1 MAGPVDELDLI
12 EDAVFDRLK
21 RPTVTVSLVTLIT
34 GIHLVLG
41 AVMWSRGQVGVLGAI
56 IAERGPNLLVR
67 CGAMRAPKID
77 AGELWRLV
85 SCVFLHGDGLHILLN
100 ALALWALGR
109 LCEALYGPA
118 RFLWLFL
125 MSGICGA
132 CFSWLGGNES
142 SVGASGGIFG
152 LMGAAIVFGW
162 RYRHRLPE
170 PMSVFLRRKL
180 APWVVVNLVIGAVIP
195 FIDNLGHT
203 GGLVGGSVLAMVMG
217 NRVVPG
223 EESPWAVRGLMAAVS
238 LVLMGIAATAVAGK
252 WL

>member
-1 MAGPVDELDLI
+1 MAGPVDELDQI
-12 EDAVFDRLK
+12 EDAVFAHLR
-21 RPTVTVSLVTLIT
+21 RPVVTGALVSLVVS
-34 GIHLVLG
+34 IHLVLG
-41 AVMWSRGQVGVLGAI
+41 AVMWSRGQVGLIGALL
-56 IAERGPNLLVR
+56 AERGPNLLVR

-100 ALALWALGR
+100 ALALFALGR
-109 LCEALYGPA
+109 LCEALYGPS

-125 MSGICGA
+125 LSGVCGA
-132 CFSWLGGNES
+132 CFSWLGGNAT

-152 LMGAAIVFGW
+152 LMGASIVFGW

-180 APWVVVNLVIGAVIP
+180 APWVVVNLVIGAVVP

-203 GGLVGGSVLAMVMG
+203 GGS
-217 NRVVPG
+217 
-223 EESPWAVRGLMAAVS
+223 S
-238 LVLMGIAATAVAGK
+238 AGV
-252 WL
+252 

>member
-1 MAGPVDELDLI
+1 
-12 EDAVFDRLK
+12 
-21 RPTVTVSLVTLIT
+21 
-34 GIHLVLG
+34 
-41 AVMWSRGQVGVLGAI
+41 
-56 IAERGPNLLVR
+56 
-67 CGAMRAPKID
+67 
-77 AGELWRLV
+77 
-85 SCVFLHGDGLHILLN
+85 
-100 ALALWALGR
+100 
-109 LCEALYGPA
+109 
-118 RFLWLFL
+118 

-152 LMGAAIVFGW
+152 LMGASIVFGW

-203 GGLVGGSVLAMVMG
+203 GGLVGGCVLAMVMG
-217 NRVVPG
+217 NRVIPG
-223 EESPWAVRGLMAAVS
+223 EESPWAARGLMAAVS
-238 LVLMGIAATAVAGK
+238 LVLMGVAATAVAGK

>member
-1 MAGPVDELDLI
+1 MAGPVDELDQI
-12 EDAVFDRLK
+12 EDAVFDHLR
-21 RPTVTVSLVTLIT
+21 RPVVTAALVALIT
-34 GIHLVLG
+34 GIHLALG
-41 AVMWSRGQVGVLGAI
+41 AVMWSRGQVGFLGALA
-56 IAERGPNLLVR
+56 AERGANLLIR
-67 CGAMRAPKID
+67 SGAMRAPKID

-109 LCEALYGPA
+109 LCEALYGPS

-125 MSGICGA
+125 ASGICGA

-152 LMGAAIVFGW
+152 LMGAAMVFGW

-203 GGLVGGSVLAMVMG
+203 GGLVGGCVLAMILG

-223 EESPWAVRGLMAAVS
+223 EESPWPLRALMAAVS
-238 LVLMGIAATAVAGK
+238 LLLMGGAALAVAGK

>member
-1 MAGPVDELDLI
+1 LAGPIDELDLI
-12 EDAVFDRLK
+12 EDAVFDRLA
-21 RPTVTVSLVTLIT
+21 RPRVTVALVSLIT
-34 GIHLVLG
+34 GIHLALG
-41 AVMWSRGQVGVLGAI
+41 AVMWSRGQAGFIGAI
-56 IAERGPNLLVR
+56 IAERGPNLLIR
-67 CGAMRAPKID
+67 SGAMRAPRID
-77 AGELWRLV
+77 AGEVWRLV

-109 LCEALYGPA
+109 LCEALYGPS

-125 MSGICGA
+125 ASGICGA

-152 LMGAAIVFGW
+152 LMGASIVFGW

-203 GGLVGGSVLAMVMG
+203 GGLIGGCVLAMVMG
-217 NRVVPG
+217 NRVIPG
-223 EESPWAVRGLMAAVS
+223 EESSRLVRVAMAVVSLGLMGVAAV
-238 LVLMGIAATAVAGK
+238 AVAGK

>member
-1 MAGPVDELDLI
+1 MAGPVDELDQI
-12 EDAVFDRLK
+12 EDAVFDHLR
-21 RPTVTVSLVTLIT
+21 RPVVTTALVSVILA
-34 GIHLVLG
+34 IHLALG
-41 AVMWSRGQVGVLGAI
+41 VVMWGRGQAGWLGVLVL
-56 IAERGPNLLVR
+56 ERGPNLLVR

-77 AGELWRLV
+77 EGEVWRLV

-100 ALALWALGR
+100 AVALWALGR
-109 LCEALYGPA
+109 LCEALYGPS

-125 MSGICGA
+125 LSGICGA
-132 CFSWLGGNES
+132 CFSWLGGNLS

-152 LMGAAIVFGW
+152 LMGASIVFGW

-180 APWVVVNLVIGAVIP
+180 APWVVLNLLIGAVIP

-203 GGLVGGSVLAMVMG
+203 GGLIGGCVLAMIIG

-223 EESPWAVRGLMAAVS
+223 EESPPWRRAGMALLSLALMGVAAAAV
-238 LVLMGIAATAVAGK
+238 AQK
-252 WL
+252 WW